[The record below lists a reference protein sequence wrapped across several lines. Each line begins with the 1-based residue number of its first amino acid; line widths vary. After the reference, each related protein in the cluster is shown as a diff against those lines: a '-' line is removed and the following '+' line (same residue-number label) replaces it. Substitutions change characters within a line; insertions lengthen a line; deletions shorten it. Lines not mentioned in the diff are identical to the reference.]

1 MAQTMNNKNKNALY
15 NVAITALGTLGFIF
29 LLGVPGAPEL
39 REEMEKENAVLG
51 YEKHKPEDMP
61 TTKDSAKAG
70 AMAAISFVG
79 ALALYKKK
87 ENQK

>member
-1 MAQTMNNKNKNALY
+1 MTQTNNSNRKNALY

-39 REEMEKENAVLG
+39 REEMEEENAVLG

-70 AMAAISFVG
+70 AMSVLSFAG